1 VRYIR
6 PPLTELDV
14 SAVCYG
20 GGGLGSGVTG
30 GRVDELLNAYRDAGG
45 NIVDTAHCYGF
56 WSPYGEGASE
66 RAIGD
71 YIKRNGRGNLIVTT
85 KGGHPGRPGYR
96 RVDVWLSPHRIEADV
111 DDSLG
116 RLDVDTIDLYWL
128 HRDDTR
134 LEVATIIDAL
144 NREVQRGRV
153 RYLGASNW
161 TVERIEEANAY
172 AEEHGLRGFCA
183 SQVEWNLAHKEPP
196 KLDAP
201 HGDVTVFAGE
211 REAAF
216 HEQTGLPLFAYT
228 STASG
233 YFAPG
238 TRKRADFDNAT
249 SKARRKR
256 AEKLASDLGV
266 TANQIA
272 LAWLLNQ
279 PFPVVPITG
288 TSNAEHLAEAMA
300 AVEIRLTAEQVA
312 RLRDG

>member
-1 VRYIR
+1 MKHIR

-14 SAVCYG
+14 SAICYG

-30 GRVDELLNAYRDAGG
+30 DRVDELLNAYRDGGG
-45 NIVDTAHCYGF
+45 NIVDSAHCYGF
-56 WSPYGEGASE
+56 WSQYGEGASE
-66 RAIGD
+66 RAIAD
-71 YIKRNGRGNLIVTT
+71 YIGRNGRGDLIITT
-85 KGGHPGRPGYR
+85 KGGHPGLPGYR
-96 RVDVWLSPHRIEADV
+96 KVDVWLSPHRIEADV

-116 RLDVDTIDLYWL
+116 RLRVDTIDLYWL

-134 LEVATIIDAL
+134 LEVATIIDTL
-144 NREVQRGRV
+144 NREVQRGRI

-183 SQVEWNLAHKEPP
+183 SQVEWSLAHREPP
-196 KLDAP
+196 EPAGP
-201 HGDVTVFAGE
+201 HGNVTVFAGE
-211 REAAF
+211 RETAF
-216 HEQTGLPLFAYT
+216 HERTGLPIFAYT

-238 TRKRADFDNAT
+238 TRKRADFDNPT
-249 SKARRKR
+249 SRGRRKR
-256 AEKLASDLGV
+256 AEELASELGV
-266 TANQIA
+266 TANQVA

-288 TSNAEHLAEAMA
+288 TSNLEHLAEAVA
-300 AVEIRLTAEQVA
+300 AVEIELTPDQLSW
-312 RLRDG
+312 LRDG

>member
-1 VRYIR
+1 MRYIR
-6 PPLTELDV
+6 LPRTELEV
-14 SAVCYG
+14 SAICYG
-20 GGGLGSGVTG
+20 GGGLGSGVRG
-30 GRVDELLNAYRDAGG
+30 ERVDELLNAYRDGGG
-45 NIVDTAHCYGF
+45 NIVDSAHCYGF
-56 WSPYGEGASE
+56 WSEFGEGASE

-71 YIKRNGRGNLIVTT
+71 YIRRNGADDLVVTT

-96 RVDVWLSPHRIEADV
+96 QVDVWLSPHRVEADV

-116 RLDVDTIDLYWL
+116 RFGLDTIDLYWL

-134 LEVATIIDAL
+134 LEVATIMDAL
-144 NREVQRGRV
+144 NREVQRGRI

-183 SQVEWNLAHKEPP
+183 SQVEWSLAHKEPP
-196 KLDAP
+196 EPDAP

-211 REAAF
+211 REGAF
-216 HEQTGLPLFAYT
+216 HERSGLPLFAYT

-238 TRKRADFDNAT
+238 ARKRPAFDNDL
-249 SKARRKR
+249 SRARLKR
-256 AEKLASDLGV
+256 AKELASELGA
-266 TANQIA
+266 TPNQVA

-279 PFPVVPITG
+279 PFPAVPITG
-288 TSNAEHLAEAMA
+288 TSDVDHLSEALA
-300 AVEIRLTAEQVA
+300 AVEIRLTPDQVTW
-312 RLRDG
+312 LRDG